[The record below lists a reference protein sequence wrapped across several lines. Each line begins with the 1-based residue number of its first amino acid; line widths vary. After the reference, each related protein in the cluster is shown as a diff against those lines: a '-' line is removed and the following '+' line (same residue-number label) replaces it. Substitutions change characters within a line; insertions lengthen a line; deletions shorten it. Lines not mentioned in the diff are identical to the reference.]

1 MTRSSLGI
9 RQSCSWGAV
18 ALAAAVFVCAIAP
31 AQAQDTPLNVP
42 AGNAPF
48 PPFKMADNLYYVGGD
63 DWTSYLIVTKAGLI
77 VIDGGDAK
85 VGKQVV
91 GNIRTLGF
99 DPANVKILL
108 NTHEHFDHAAGLAE
122 IKKAAPNAKFY
133 ASAADGAIVA
143 NGGKGD
149 PFLKGARFEYEPV
162 KVDVTVK
169 DGDKVTLGGETL
181 TAHITGGHTPGCTTW
196 TFPVTVAGKVRQA
209 LDLCSATVLPGYK
222 LGKTETYPGQT
233 AAYEA
238 SFRTWRSLPC
248 EVFIA
253 SHGAFYGMKAKKAAL
268 EAGKADAFVDP
279 AGCKAFVDGAETKF
293 QAELKKQNP

>member
-1 MTRSSLGI
+1 MNRLTLGI
-9 RQSCSWGAV
+9 LGTAAAS
-18 ALAAAVFVCAIAP
+18 AAVFVCAAH
-31 AQAQDTPLNVP
+31 AQETPLNAP
-42 AGNAPF
+42 LGNEPFAPF
-48 PPFKMADNLYYVGGD
+48 QIADGLYYVGGE

-85 VGKQVV
+85 VGRQVV

-122 IKKAAPNAKFY
+122 IKKAAPKLKFY

-143 NGGKGD
+143 QGGRGD
-149 PFLKGARFEYEPV
+149 PFLKGDRFYYEPV

-169 DGDKVTLGGETL
+169 DGDKVSLGGWTL

-222 LGKTETYPGQT
+222 LGKVETYPGQT

-238 SFRTWRSLPC
+238 SFRTWRALPC

-253 SHGAFYGMKAKKAAL
+253 SHGGFYGMKAKKAAL

-279 AGCKAFVDGAETKF
+279 AGCKRFVDGAEAKF